1 LTISILP
8 GSQTILNID
17 QLPYSRRSI
26 LIALKRS
33 PSTIAQLAEAMQL
46 TGEAVRQQLLQL
58 HRDGW
63 IESRSA
69 RAPGDPARTGR
80 PATLYRLSAA
90 GDHLFPKGYDVLAIT
105 ILDTVVEE
113 LGAGAARRI
122 LASITEARIRELEP
136 RLEGLTLEQRVDA
149 LRDLYL
155 NDDPYMQSEKVED
168 GYRLVERN
176 CPFYNTAMARPML
189 CSVSV
194 NSLSRLLGVRVAREQ
209 KFQDGD
215 GQCVF
220 RVFESEPIDSEG
232 APFML
237 ESELEERAG

>member
-1 LTISILP
+1 
-8 GSQTILNID
+8 
-17 QLPYSRRSI
+17 
-26 LIALKRS
+26 
-33 PSTIAQLAEAMQL
+33 MHL

-63 IESRSA
+63 IESRTA
-69 RAPGDPARTGR
+69 RHPGDVARTGR
-80 PATLYRLSAA
+80 PATLYRLTAA

-105 ILDTVVEE
+105 IMDKIVEE
-113 LGAGAARRI
+113 LGAAAAKRI
-122 LASITEARIRELEP
+122 LASITEARVRELAP
-136 RLEGLTLEQRVDA
+136 RLTGLTLGERVES

-176 CPFYNTAMARPML
+176 CPFYNTAMARPVL
-189 CSVSV
+189 CSISI
-194 NSLSRLLGVRVAREQ
+194 NSLTRLLGVRVAREQ

-220 RVFESEPIDSEG
+220 RVFAEEPIDPDRE
-232 APFML
+232 PFLL
-237 ESELEERAG
+237 ESELEAAGQ

>member
-1 LTISILP
+1 MS
-8 GSQTILNID
+8 GSKTILTID
-17 QLPYSRRSI
+17 QLPDSRRSI

-63 IESRSA
+63 VESRTM
-69 RAPGDPARTGR
+69 RTPGEPARTGR

-105 ILDTVVEE
+105 ILDKVAEE
-113 LGAGAARRI
+113 LGADAAKRI
-122 LASITEARIRELEP
+122 LASITEARVRELEP
-136 RLEGLTLEQRVDA
+136 RLAGLTLEQRVEA
-149 LRDLYL
+149 LHDLYS

-176 CPFYNTAMARPML
+176 CPFYNTAMARPVL

-220 RVFESEPIDSEG
+220 RVFADEPIDSDSTL
-232 APFML
+232 FML
-237 ESELEERAG
+237 ESELAGQ